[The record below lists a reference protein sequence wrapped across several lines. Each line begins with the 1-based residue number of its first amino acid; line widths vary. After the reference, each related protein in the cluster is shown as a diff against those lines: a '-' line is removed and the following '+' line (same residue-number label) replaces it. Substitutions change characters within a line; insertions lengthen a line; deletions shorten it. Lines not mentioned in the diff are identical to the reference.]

1 LLHELSNVT
10 AAPLTSTGPPPPPQ
24 PDAAAAV
31 EAATTTGT
39 ATTTKE
45 VRMDRLH
52 TSLFTG
58 SV

>member
-1 LLHELSNVT
+1 LSTVT
-10 AAPLTSTGPPPPPQ
+10 AAPSQ
-24 PDAAAAV
+24 PAAAAAV

-45 VRMDRLH
+45 VCIDRLH